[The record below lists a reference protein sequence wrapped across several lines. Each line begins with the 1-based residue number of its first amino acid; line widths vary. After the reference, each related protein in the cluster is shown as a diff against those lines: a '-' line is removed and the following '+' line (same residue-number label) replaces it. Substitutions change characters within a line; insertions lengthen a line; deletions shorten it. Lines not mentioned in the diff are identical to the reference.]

1 MRSVRFPPFGFVM
14 KEIWSTLIYRM
25 QFLHKDIFGK
35 MWCMT
40 ICSNEELNGTVW
52 FQCRLLI
59 ITFVTNFFIRGEV
72 VFFSSRISVN
82 YGHKLRLVAKKI
94 KRNYIRKLRYLW
106 WELVLVRAGTFLRCA
121 VVQTGTCGGQEG
133 CRHFDVLVFGMAGK
147 VDALFAVK
155 MHFW

>member
-40 ICSNEELNGTVW
+40 ICSKEELNGMVW

-106 WELVLVRAGTFLRCA
+106 WELVLVRAECDLIDFASRFPPRQLEASRLR
-121 VVQTGTCGGQEG
+121 GIKDY
-133 CRHFDVLVFGMAGK
+133 RHNLSLIYMDFG
-147 VDALFAVK
+147 
-155 MHFW
+155 

>member
-1 MRSVRFPPFGFVM
+1 MLEKKSKSWREIAFLLFTFVDLRRSRILMRSVRFPPFGFVM

-59 ITFVTNFFIRGEV
+59 LTFVTNFFIRGEV

-106 WELVLVRAGTFLRCA
+106 WELVLVRAVLT
-121 VVQTGTCGGQEG
+121 
-133 CRHFDVLVFGMAGK
+133 RHNSIWDTRPTQ
-147 VDALFAVK
+147 
-155 MHFW
+155 W